1 MADIPL
7 SAHDPECPPSGGYCR
22 THELNILLLA
32 ALYAVSRVL
41 SRSLAFKDTL
51 RDVLRVLHDE
61 AGLTRGLLAV
71 VDAESGKLS
80 IHTIYNPDGPDADD
94 GQYGP
99 GEGMIGQILERPR
112 TIKLARVADE
122 PRFLNRTRLYDQD
135 LPFIAVPIKVGSHLQ
150 GVLAVQ
156 PEAVEDGLL
165 EERAQ
170 FVEMV
175 ANLIGQ
181 SLRLSLDV
189 AQEKSTLVEERDLLR
204 RTVRHQFGFEN
215 MVGRSAVMRRVFD
228 QARLVAKWNTTVLI
242 RGETGTGKELIA
254 NAIHYNSPR
263 ARNALVKL
271 NCAALPENLLES
283 ELFGHERGAFTGA
296 VEARKGRFE
305 QANGGT
311 LFLDE
316 IGEISSAFQ
325 AKLLRVLQ
333 EGEFERVGG
342 SRTVKVD
349 VRIIAAT
356 HRDLETAVEMG
367 DFREDLFYRLNV
379 MPLFLPPLRERIED
393 IPDIARHLLGKIGN
407 DQRRKL
413 VLTDMAVRRLAS
425 HEWPGNV
432 RELENCLERAAVLS
446 EDGQIDVDLIRFP
459 GARERSQPRPLP
471 AFSAAPPA
479 NNIAPP
485 EIDLGDPN
493 LSERER
499 VIGALEQ
506 AGWVQAK
513 AARLLGMTP
522 RQIAYRIQTLNIEV
536 KQF

>member
-41 SRSLAFKDTL
+41 SRSLAFHETL

-122 PRFLNRTRLYDQD
+122 PRFLNRTRLYDQE

-156 PEAVEDGLL
+156 PEAAEDGLL

-181 SLRLSLDV
+181 SLRLSLDI

-413 VLTDMAVRRLAS
+413 NLTDMAVRRLAS

-459 GARERSQPRPLP
+459 GARERSLPRSSPAITTLP
-471 AFSAAPPA
+471 GSSPP
-479 NNIAPP
+479 PV
-485 EIDLGDPN
+485 EIDLNDPG

>member
-1 MADIPL
+1 MHEHHTIHSGD
-7 SAHDPECPPSGGYCR
+7 ECPPPGGFCR

-32 ALYAVSRVL
+32 ALYAVSREL
-41 SRSLAFKDTL
+41 SRSLTFNESL
-51 RDVLRVLHDE
+51 REVLRVLDEE
-61 AGLTRGLLAV
+61 AGLGRGMITV
-71 VDAESGKLS
+71 VNPESGNLTAHI
-80 IHTIYNPDGPDADD
+80 IHAGSMPMPSEIEYR
-94 GQYGP
+94 P
-99 GEGMIGQILERPR
+99 GEGILGLMLERPR
-112 TIKLARVADE
+112 TIKLARVSDE
-122 PRFLNRTRLYDQD
+122 PRFLNRLGLYQPE
-135 LPFIAVPIKVGSHLQ
+135 LPLITVPIKVGGNLQ
-150 GVLAVQ
+150 GVLTVQ
-156 PEAVEDGLL
+156 PEVPDDGLL
-165 EERAQ
+165 EEKAQ

-181 SLRLSLDV
+181 NLRLAMDI
-189 AQEKSTLVEERDLLR
+189 AQEKSSLVEERDLLR
-204 RTVRHQFGFEN
+204 RTVRHQHGFDS

-228 QARLVAKWNTTVLI
+228 QARMVAKWNTTVLI

-263 ARNALVKL
+263 ARNMLVKL

-305 QANGGT
+305 QAHGGT

-316 IGEISSAFQ
+316 IGEVSAPFQ

-342 SRTVKVD
+342 SKTIKVD

-393 IPDIARHLLGKIGN
+393 IPEIARHLLSKIGA
-407 DQRRKL
+407 DQKRKL
-413 VLTDMAVRRLAS
+413 TLSDMAQRRLAS

-446 EDGQIDVDLIRFP
+446 EDGNIDVDLIRFP
-459 GARERSQPRPLP
+459 SARERSSARPLRTANP
-471 AFSAAPPA
+471 AVNSPA
-479 NNIAPP
+479 TPISDVDIN
-485 EIDLGDPN
+485 DPD

-499 VIGALEQ
+499 VITALEQ

-513 AARLLGMTP
+513 AARILGMTP